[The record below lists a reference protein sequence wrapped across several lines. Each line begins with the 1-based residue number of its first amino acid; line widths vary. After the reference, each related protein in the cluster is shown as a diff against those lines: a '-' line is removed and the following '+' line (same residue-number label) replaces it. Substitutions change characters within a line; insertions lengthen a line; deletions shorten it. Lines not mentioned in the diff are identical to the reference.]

1 MASFVVLVNIGAVW
15 TMGGH
20 WLAIVS
26 LVGSIW
32 ARGIAS
38 NFRSDPQSMPNYAVP
53 LTLVCGV
60 IGIVMF
66 IVGVSS

>member
-15 TMGGH
+15 AMGGH

-38 NFRSDPQSMPNYAVP
+38 NFRSDPHSMPNYVVP
-53 LTLVCGV
+53 LTLVCGI
-60 IGIVMF
+60 IGVVML
-66 IVGVSS
+66 IVGLSS

>member
-15 TMGGH
+15 TMGAH

-26 LVGSIW
+26 LIGSIW
-32 ARGIAS
+32 ARGIAG
-38 NFRSDPQSMPNYAVP
+38 NFRGDPQGMPSYAVS
-53 LTLVCGV
+53 LTLVCGI
-60 IGIVMF
+60 IGIVML

>member
-1 MASFVVLVNIGAVW
+1 MASIVVLVNIGAVW
-15 TMGGH
+15 ATGGH

-32 ARGIAS
+32 ARGIAG
-38 NFRSDPQSMPNYAVP
+38 NFRSDPQSTPNYAVS
-53 LTLVCGV
+53 LTLVCGI
-60 IGIVMF
+60 IGVVMF

>member
-1 MASFVVLVNIGAVW
+1 MASLVILINIGAAW
-15 TMGGH
+15 ATGGH

-32 ARGIAS
+32 ARGIAG

-53 LTLVCGV
+53 LTLVCGI
-60 IGIVMF
+60 IGIVML
-66 IVGVSS
+66 IVGLSS

>member
-1 MASFVVLVNIGAVW
+1 MASLVILINIGAVW
-15 TMGGH
+15 ATGGY
-20 WLAIVS
+20 WLALVS

-53 LTLVCGV
+53 LTLVCGI

>member
-1 MASFVVLVNIGAVW
+1 MASLVILINIGAAW
-15 TMGGH
+15 ATGGH

-32 ARGIAS
+32 ARGIAG

-53 LTLVCGV
+53 LTLVCGI
-60 IGIVMF
+60 IGVVML
-66 IVGVSS
+66 IVGLSS